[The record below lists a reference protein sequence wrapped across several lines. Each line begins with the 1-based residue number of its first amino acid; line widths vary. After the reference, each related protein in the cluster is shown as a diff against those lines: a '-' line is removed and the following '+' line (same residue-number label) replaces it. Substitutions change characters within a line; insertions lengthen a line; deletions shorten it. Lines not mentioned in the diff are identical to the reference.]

1 MAGVVDVAVGNSLV
15 DVSAVSRHVR
25 SITLRSDLQRYIKG
39 LKLRAGGQNN
49 FLGGVHADQKST
61 LVDVSAQGRASGMD
75 WTLTLIF

>member
-1 MAGVVDVAVGNSLV
+1 MVDVAVGNSFV

-49 FLGGVHADQKST
+49 FLGGHAKKLQLD
-61 LVDVSAQGRASGMD
+61 
-75 WTLTLIF
+75 

>member
-1 MAGVVDVAVGNSLV
+1 MAGVVDVAVGNSFV

-49 FLGGVHADQKST
+49 FLGGHAKKIATGLD
-61 LVDVSAQGRASGMD
+61 AR
-75 WTLTLIF
+75 WEFFC